1 MITKDYKAEMV
12 KLLNE
17 MHEDKIAGCIPM
29 VIAEAI
35 NECEAKKEQP
45 YLDYYVA
52 CAFYGK

>member
-1 MITKDYKAEMV
+1 MDMKDYKERMV
-12 KLLNE
+12 ELLNE
-17 MHEDKIAGCIPM
+17 MHRDGRDGSIPL
-29 VIAEAI
+29 VIADAV